1 MHLNSQSRNATSKVA
16 VMLLFMALLLL
27 LLTLP
32 HEAHATEGTGGALPY
47 EGWLTDLRYSVTG
60 PFAFTV
66 SVVGI
71 VVAGSMLIW
80 GGELSGFF
88 KTMVYIVLVMALV
101 VGVNNVM
108 STFFGRGA
116 ELAAVGTYTDTPAT
130 AQAPEDSQRLKRT

>member
-1 MHLNSQSRNATSKVA
+1 MHAPSHSSYSLSRA
-16 VMLLFMALLLL
+16 VFVLTVTLAVLLLL
-27 LLTLP
+27 LP
-32 HEAHATEGTGGALPY
+32 HAAHASEGTGGGLPY
-47 EGWLTDLRYSVTG
+47 ESWLTDLRKSVTG

-71 VVAGSMLIW
+71 VIAGSMLIW

-88 KTMVYIVLVMALV
+88 KTMVYIVLVMALI

-116 ELAAVGTYTDTPAT
+116 ELASAVNPTLNHP
-130 AQAPEDSQRLKRT
+130 RLAREA